1 MLGTQ
6 RSITPSIDGIEV
18 AKRENHYAVDFS
30 KMETLSFC
38 DEGTKRAINFLTSCV
53 KAVEFVGPH
62 DALTHQEI
70 MCAQFNGLVAHRLIC
85 AVCNCSRA

>member
-1 MLGTQ
+1 MLVTQ

-18 AKRENHYAVDFS
+18 AKRESHHAIDFS
-30 KMETLSFC
+30 KVEILSFC
-38 DEGTKRAINFLTSCV
+38 DEGTKRTINFLTSCV

-70 MCAQFNGLVAHRLIC
+70 MRAQFNALVAHRLIC
-85 AVCNCSRA
+85 PVCNCSRA